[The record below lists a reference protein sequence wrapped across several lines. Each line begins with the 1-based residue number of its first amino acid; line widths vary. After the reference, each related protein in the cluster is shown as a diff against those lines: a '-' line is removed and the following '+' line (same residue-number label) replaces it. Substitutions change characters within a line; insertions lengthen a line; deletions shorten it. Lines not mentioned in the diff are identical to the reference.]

1 MKKHTLGLSIAT
13 ILLLAAC
20 GGGGS
25 DDNSPADPN
34 NGGSN
39 NNTPS
44 VPKISSPAAPTN
56 KVSGTYQGKA
66 YIIPVNGGTGKAEN
80 IGGNNIATP
89 TISGQQIATEIPNI
103 SGGGRTFI
111 SNSNIFGKSY
121 RFFVASGRNELPNS
135 RFGYIN
141 EGDKD
146 YIFSHGTLT
155 TNMPTSGTAKYS
167 GEAVLGRSASGTLS
181 VRKPLPA
188 ALRDQKTATLTSIKL
203 ISTPPSAA
211 TASAVTVQSKPTA
224 TSTATTPP
232 KWAVSST
239 TPHKTST
246 AASAPNVPATKPVHD
261 TKGCIRSPFFM
272 PNGNKARHQTFMK
285 AVA

>member
-103 SGGGRTFI
+103 SGGGMTFI

-167 GEAVLGRSASGTLS
+167 GEAVLGRSASGTLGT
-181 VRKPLPA
+181 A
-188 ALRDQKTATLTSIKL
+188 NITADFGQKTLAGSITRSKDSDINFNQIDLNAT
-203 ISTPPSAA
+203 ISGNSFSGDGAVKSNGNFYGNNAA
-211 TASAVTVQSKPTA
+211 EVGGIF
-224 TSTATTPP
+224 
-232 KWAVSST
+232 
-239 TPHKTST
+239 
-246 AASAPNVPATKPVHD
+246 HD
-261 TKGCIRSPFFM
+261 TTQNLYGSFGAKRAS
-272 PNGNKARHQTFMK
+272 N
-285 AVA
+285 

>member
-66 YIIPVNGGTGKAEN
+66 YIIPVNGDTGKAEN

-89 TISGQQIATEIPNI
+89 TIGGQQIATEIPNI

-121 RFFVASGRNELPNS
+121 RFFVVSGRNELPNS

-155 TNMPTSGTAKYS
+155 TNMPTSGTAKYN
-167 GEAVLGRSASGTLS
+167 GEAVLGRSASGTLGT
-181 VRKPLPA
+181 A
-188 ALRDQKTATLTSIKL
+188 NITADFGQKTLAGSITRSKDSDINFNQIDLNAT
-203 ISTPPSAA
+203 ISGNSFSGDGAVKTNGNFYGNNAA
-211 TASAVTVQSKPTA
+211 EVGGIF
-224 TSTATTPP
+224 
-232 KWAVSST
+232 
-239 TPHKTST
+239 
-246 AASAPNVPATKPVHD
+246 HD
-261 TKGCIRSPFFM
+261 TTQNLYGSFGAKRAS
-272 PNGNKARHQTFMK
+272 N
-285 AVA
+285 